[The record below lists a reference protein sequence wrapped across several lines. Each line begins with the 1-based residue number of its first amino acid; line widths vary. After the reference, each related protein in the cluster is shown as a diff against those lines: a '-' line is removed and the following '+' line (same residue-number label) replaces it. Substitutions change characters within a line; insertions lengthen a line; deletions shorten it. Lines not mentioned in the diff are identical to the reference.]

1 MDRAS
6 SSRRRRVT
14 VIDDQEDFLE
24 LMMDVLSPRHDVA
37 IFSGHDLTPDD
48 VVDSRPDLLVI
59 DLRLARG
66 DLQGLDI
73 VRLARAHRDLKTV
86 PIVVCSGDPL
96 ALDGRAEALSS
107 AGNTA
112 TLLKPFS
119 LETVEEI
126 VGRGLNGGYAT
137 TASHMNAGA
146 AS

>member
-1 MDRAS
+1 MDRAAS
-6 SSRRRRVT
+6 TRRRRIT
-14 VIDDQEDFLE
+14 VIDDQDDFLE
-24 LMMDVLSPRHDVA
+24 LMTDVLSARHEVVA
-37 IFSGHDLTPDD
+37 FSGHDLTPDD

-73 VRLARAHRDLKTV
+73 VRLARAHRDLQAV
-86 PIVVCSGDPL
+86 PILVCSGDPL

-112 TLLKPFS
+112 MLLKPFS
-119 LETVEEI
+119 LEAVEQI
-126 VGRGLNGGYAT
+126 VGRGLDGGYAT
-137 TASHMNAGA
+137 PASHMNAGA

>member
-1 MDRAS
+1 MDRAA
-6 SSRRRRVT
+6 SSRRRRIT
-14 VIDDQEDFLE
+14 VIDDQDDFLE
-24 LMMDVLSPRHDVA
+24 LMMDVLSPRHHVA
-37 IFSGHDLTPDD
+37 TFSGHDLTPDD

-73 VRLARAHRDLKTV
+73 VRLARAHRDLRAV

-112 TLLKPFS
+112 MLLKPFS

-126 VGRGLNGGYAT
+126 VGRGLDRGYAT
-137 TASHMNAGA
+137 PASHMNAGVP
-146 AS
+146 S

>member
-1 MDRAS
+1 MDRAA
-6 SSRRRRVT
+6 SSRRHRVT

-24 LMMDVLSPRHDVA
+24 LMVDVLSPRHEVA
-37 IFSGHDLTPDD
+37 TFSGHDLTPDD

-59 DLRLARG
+59 DLRLASG

-73 VRLARAHRDLKTV
+73 VRLARAHRDLQAV

-112 TLLKPFS
+112 MLLKPFS

-126 VGRGLNGGYAT
+126 VGRGLNGGYGT